1 MQSFCALC
9 IEDEATISIWRGDG
23 VDLCNERHCISS
35 DASWNHGGDT
45 VVAFGAMC
53 VCLGKM
59 KSFSLPFWCDAGDVA
74 LVRLNECCK
83 SS

>member
-1 MQSFCALC
+1 MQSETELFCALC

-53 VCLGKM
+53 VLGEN
-59 KSFSLPFWCDAGDVA
+59 AII
-74 LVRLNECCK
+74 
-83 SS
+83 